1 MDSCFVTATYRLL
14 TSEPNKQFFSYS
26 GDEKPFNISTK
37 QNVKRKQ
44 SLQIKQN
51 TPTPTKSRQA
61 MYHCCSGKAI
71 SITHAECVF
80 VTLNIQHS

>member
-26 GDEKPFNISTK
+26 EDEKPLNISTK
-37 QNVKRKQ
+37 QNTALVKRKQ

-61 MYHCCSGKAI
+61 MYVQCTIVAVEK
-71 SITHAECVF
+71 
-80 VTLNIQHS
+80 Q